1 MGVLDRFKKKKDEVR
16 IPADI
21 PMEIPTKLPEDL
33 ERFRLPEPE
42 APRTEF
48 YDKPL
53 EVPKADN
60 IEKIDMVLEKLE
72 TIDTRLKLI
81 EEKIKRY

>member
-1 MGVLDRFKKKKDEVR
+1 MSILDRFKKKNEEVR
-16 IPADI
+16 
-21 PMEIPTKLPEDL
+21 LPEEITDTGPQLPSDL
-33 ERFRLPEPE
+33 ERFRTPEPST
-42 APRTEF
+42 PRTEF

-53 EVPKADN
+53 EVPKADH